1 MTDTLITKTKYL
13 NRSKLYRNQNNE
25 IKEYPYV
32 HKCTTKIIPKD
43 TKDLKNNI
51 RKSINQL
58 TKKELLELSDHI
70 TKMMHKET
78 FIHLVPKCCSA
89 NTLGDL
95 TSPSET
101 KALLRNQHSLQETSD
116 SLGLRPSVG
125 VPTRWGTTT
134 SPLETVAHMDSLSI
148 DNDPST
154 PYPRSS

>member
-13 NRSKLYRNQNNE
+13 NRSKLYRNQNNQ

-51 RKSINQL
+51 RKSINQM

-78 FIHLVPKCCSA
+78 FIHLVHRQNSLEAVSA
-89 NTLGDL
+89 
-95 TSPSET
+95 E
-101 KALLRNQHSLQETSD
+101 
-116 SLGLRPSVG
+116 LGLG
-125 VPTRWGTTT
+125 
-134 SPLETVAHMDSLSI
+134 SLSI

>member
-1 MTDTLITKTKYL
+1 MTDTYITKTKYL

-51 RKSINQL
+51 RKSINQM

-78 FIHLVPKCCSA
+78 FTH
-89 NTLGDL
+89 
-95 TSPSET
+95 
-101 KALLRNQHSLQETSD
+101 LLRNQHSLQETSD
-116 SLGLRPSVG
+116 SLGLG
-125 VPTRWGTTT
+125 
-134 SPLETVAHMDSLSI
+134 LLSI
-148 DNDPST
+148 DNDPLT